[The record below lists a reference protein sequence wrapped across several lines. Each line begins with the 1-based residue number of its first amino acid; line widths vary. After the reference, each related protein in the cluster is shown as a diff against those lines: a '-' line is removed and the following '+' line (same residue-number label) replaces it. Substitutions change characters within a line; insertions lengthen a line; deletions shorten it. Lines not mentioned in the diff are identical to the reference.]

1 MLSLARVSVPR
12 AGNAHVALGYPSTRG
27 EKKSA
32 KRGRLDFYSAVKVK
46 RNTAAAFVEDPESLK

>member
-32 KRGRLDFYSAVKVK
+32 KRGRLDFYSAVKV
-46 RNTAAAFVEDPESLK
+46 NTAAVEDPESLK